1 MRRLATVVLLASAV
15 LLGGCGGG
23 DDDGGRAA
31 ATASPAPAAGAPLDE
46 DALLLVHDELVGCAQ
61 QEDALGLVAHLSGD
75 KAVSDSEGAGGG
87 VYDDT
92 LAAPKATVSLTGAG
106 GVQFVGLRADT
117 RNHRGTSDVDVLI
130 FRSEEEAAKG
140 AETLGEEA
148 SGAAQSGLFVNVP
161 LHKGSDTT
169 ALERCEGEARP

>member
-23 DDDGGRAA
+23 DDDGGKAA
-31 ATASPAPAAGAPLDE
+31 ATASPAPAAGAPLD
-46 DALLLVHDELVGCAQ
+46 
-61 QEDALGLVAHLSGD
+61 EDALGLVAHLSGD